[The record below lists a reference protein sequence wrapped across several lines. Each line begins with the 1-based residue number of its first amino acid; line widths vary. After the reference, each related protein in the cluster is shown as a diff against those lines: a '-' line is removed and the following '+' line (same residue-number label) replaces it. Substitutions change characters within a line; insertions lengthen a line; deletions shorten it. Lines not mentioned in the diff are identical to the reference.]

1 MQDVA
6 TRGRFDREHAYPDAE
21 QLDQQTVLSLS
32 IAVLVAGIVVLAV
45 FSDDRPREG
54 WIVLL
59 SFGMAGLAG
68 LCAFASRRAPGLGS
82 GLLVLG
88 ILVIGTGA
96 LSVAP
101 VDLVLSLLPL
111 AILCATATL
120 GLTGAV
126 VTYLALA
133 ADLLAL
139 SHLGILGGEPT
150 MTALVDGAVVL
161 CLSWLITRPSRLA
174 MQWLWASYAMAEQI
188 REELE
193 RRQGELTRALS
204 SLNVAQ
210 DRLEHLNHELAWA
223 REAAEEARRL
233 KAEFAANISHELRT
247 PLNHIIGFS
256 QVMVT
261 APESYE
267 GDVLPESYRGDV
279 EAIHRS
285 ARHLSQLIDDVLDLS
300 QIEAGRMGLAK
311 ARADLGEIVDEAT
324 AVVRGFLESKRLS
337 LRIALPPDLP
347 PVLVDRTR
355 IRQVLINLLSNAARF
370 TDEGGID
377 VTGRFD
383 GSDVVVSVSDTGSG
397 IPPEDLPKVFEEFR
411 QLDGS
416 IRRRQGGSGLGLTIS
431 KKFVELHGGNMWV
444 ESEVGRGSTF
454 SFSLPIASPNIVT
467 APFSKDYSLWDR
479 LAAEWTEGQK
489 VLGVLSNDP
498 SIARLVRRFLDGFTI
513 VGIDGLA
520 DVETLCAEDR
530 LDALLLTAPST
541 SEGLAQVTR
550 TRTLP
555 ASLPVVVCSL
565 PSRRDLERDLGVASY
580 LVKPVGRDDLLNA
593 VAGLGPQVRRILLID
608 DDPNT
613 LRLFERMI
621 HSGSGRYRV
630 RTLADGAQAVEVMR
644 RNPPDAVVLDLLMP
658 DVDGYAILAEMRRDP
673 RLRAIPIVVVS
684 ARGAEE
690 EEIVADAI
698 AFTRRAGLSVGELT
712 RFVKSGVQAL
722 VLARDDDRAPLTTL
736 PG

>member
-1 MQDVA
+1 MQDVV
-6 TRGRFDREHAYPDAE
+6 RRSWLGREPAYPDTE
-21 QLDQQTVLSLS
+21 QLDQQTVRSLS
-32 IAVLVAGIVVLAV
+32 IAVLVAGVIVLAV
-45 FSDDRPREG
+45 FSDDREREV
-54 WIVLL
+54 WVVLL
-59 SFGMAGLAG
+59 AFAMAGLAG
-68 LCAFASRRAPGLGS
+68 LGELAARRSVSLGS
-82 GLLVLG
+82 ALIVVGMLV
-88 ILVIGTGA
+88 VGTGA
-96 LSVAP
+96 LRTAP
-101 VDLVLSLLPL
+101 VELVLSLLPL
-111 AILCATATL
+111 TILCATVTL
-120 GLTGAV
+120 GLAGAV
-126 VTYLALA
+126 LTYGALA

-139 SHLGILGGEPT
+139 GHFGFVSPATATI
-150 MTALVDGAVVL
+150 ALVDGAVIL

-261 APESYE
+261 APESYD

-311 ARADLGEIVDEAT
+311 TRADLGEIVDEAT
-324 AVVRGFLESKRLS
+324 AVVRGFLESKRLRLS
-337 LRIALPPDLP
+337 IDLSPDLP

-370 TDEGGID
+370 TDEGGIAIS
-377 VTGRFD
+377 GRFD
-383 GSDVVVSVSDTGSG
+383 ESDVVVSVSDTGSG
-397 IPPEDLPKVFEEFR
+397 IPPQDLPKVFEEFR

-416 IRRRQGGSGLGLTIS
+416 TRRQGGSGLGLTIS
-431 KKFVELHGGNMWV
+431 KQFVELHGGNMWV
-444 ESEVGRGSTF
+444 ESEIGRGSTF
-454 SFSLPIASPNIVT
+454 SFSLPNASPNIVT
-467 APFSKDYSLWDR
+467 ASFSKDYSLWDR

-498 SIARLVRRFLDGFTI
+498 SVARLVRRFLDGFTI
-513 VGIDGLA
+513 VGIDRLEA
-520 DVETLCAEDR
+520 VQSLCDEDR

-541 SEGLAQVTR
+541 SEGLAQVAKNLS
-550 TRTLP
+550 LP
-555 ASLPVVVCSL
+555 PSLPVVVCSL
-565 PSRRDLERDLGVASY
+565 PSRRDLERELGVASY
-580 LVKPVGRDDLLNA
+580 LVKPVGHDVLLDA
-593 VAGLGPQVRRILLID
+593 VAGLGPLVRRILVID

-621 HSGSGRYRV
+621 HSGPRRYRV
-630 RTLADGAQAVEVMR
+630 QKLVEGAQAIEVMR
-644 RNPPDAVVLDLLMP
+644 RSQPDAVILDLLMP
-658 DVDGYAILAEMRRDP
+658 DVDGYAILADMRRDP
-673 RLRAIPIVVVS
+673 RLRAIPVIVVS

-712 RFVKSGVQAL
+712 RFVKSGVPAL
-722 VLARDDDRAPLTTL
+722 VLA
-736 PG
+736 